1 MLKSHV
7 RKDIETL
14 SQSERD
20 TVIRAFD
27 YIGKLSPEDP
37 NSFFA
42 LASYHG
48 LPGPEGNSQKMYCPH
63 GNVLFPTWHRA
74 YLLRVEKALQSAP
87 GCGHLAL
94 PYWNQ
99 TSESSLKGGLPSIF
113 TNKSYTFASGDTIN
127 NPLYSYTMQKA
138 VDGLKYSSTATHSKP
153 VGHTTVRYPF
163 SGRVASEEVA
173 EVKSRN
179 SSLEAL
185 PHKTITGA
193 LDENI
198 RKWLAPGYLPGVAE
212 NYRQSLEAPSYT
224 VFSNIASAQE
234 WNTNNAENP
243 QVPNV
248 VPLELPHNSMHLA
261 IGGFQVPGA
270 PSVHAA
276 SQGDMGENETAAFDP
291 IFYFHHCFIDYMF
304 WMWQDQHGQK
314 DHLDITPGMQGT
326 KGADIDTPLE
336 PFTMTDPN
344 TGTERWMTSKDVID
358 TVKLGYDYAKPQW
371 QKFNVTVREA
381 DAVNAPKL
389 TVSGINRS
397 KIRGSFIVST
407 WVKGQN
413 GEPEKVIDI
422 KPILSRWEVDSC
434 ENCQNYLDVRSHT
447 QLTKF
452 TEEEIEDMDFF
463 ALVHTREHPDGI
475 DTIDGRPIEVELGA
489 LRGWM

>member
-7 RKDIETL
+7 IKDIETL

-20 TVIRAFD
+20 TLIRAFD

-48 LPGPEGNSQKMYCPH
+48 LPGPEGNSQEMYCSH

-113 TNKSYTFASGDTIN
+113 TDKSYTFASGDTIN

-138 VDGLKYSSTATHSKP
+138 VDGLKYSSNATHAKP
-153 VGHTTVRYPF
+153 VGYTTVRYPY

-185 PHKTITGA
+185 PQKTITGA

-198 RKWLAPGYLPGVAE
+198 RKWLAPGSFPGVAE
-212 NYRQSLEAPSYT
+212 NYHQSLDAPT
-224 VFSNIASAQE
+224 
-234 WNTNNAENP
+234 
-243 QVPNV
+243 
-248 VPLELPHNSMHLA
+248 
-261 IGGFQVPGA
+261 
-270 PSVHAA
+270 

-291 IFYFHHCFIDYMF
+291 VFYFHHCFIDYMF
-304 WMWQDQHGQK
+304 WKWQDQHDQK

-336 PFTMTDPN
+336 PFTMADPN

-371 QKFNVTVREA
+371 QKVNATIREA

-407 WVKGQN
+407 WVEGQN
-413 GEPEKVIDI
+413 GGPEKVINI
-422 KPILSRWEVDSC
+422 KPILSRWEVNSC

-447 QLTKF
+447 QLTNF
-452 TEEEIEDMDFF
+452 TDEEIEDMDFF

-489 LRGWM
+489 LRG

>member
-20 TVIRAFD
+20 TLIRAFD
-27 YIGKLSPEDP
+27 YIGKLSSEDP

-48 LPGPEGNSQKMYCPH
+48 LPGPEGNSQKI
-63 GNVLFPTWHRA
+63 A

-87 GCGHLAL
+87 GCGNLAL

-113 TNKSYTFASGDTIN
+113 TDKSYTFASGDTIN

-138 VDGLKYSSTATHSKP
+138 VDGLKYSSNATHAKP
-153 VGHTTVRYPF
+153 VGYTTVRYPY

-198 RKWLAPGYLPGVAE
+198 RKWLAPGSFPGVAE
-212 NYRQSLEAPSYT
+212 NYHQSLDAPSYT

-234 WNTNNAENP
+234 WNTMNAGNP

-270 PSVHAA
+270 PSVHSA

-291 IFYFHHCFIDYMF
+291 VFYFHHCFIDYMF
-304 WMWQDQHGQK
+304 WKWQDQHDQK

-371 QKFNVTVREA
+371 QK
-381 DAVNAPKL
+381 
-389 TVSGINRS
+389 
-397 KIRGSFIVST
+397 IRGSFIVST

-413 GEPEKVIDI
+413 GEAEKVIDI

-447 QLTKF
+447 QLTNF

-463 ALVHTREHPDGI
+463 ALVHTREYPDGI

-489 LRGWM
+489 LRG

>member
-7 RKDIETL
+7 RKDIKTL
-14 SQSERD
+14 SQSVRD
-20 TVIRAFD
+20 NLIRAFD

-48 LPGPEGNSQKMYCPH
+48 FPGPEGNSQKMYCPH
-63 GNVLFPTWHRA
+63 GN
-74 YLLRVEKALQSAP
+74 
-87 GCGHLAL
+87 
-94 PYWNQ
+94 

-113 TNKSYTFASGDTIN
+113 TDKSYTFATGDTIN

-138 VDGLKYSSTATHSKP
+138 VDGLKFSSNATHSKP
-153 VGHTTVRYPF
+153 VGYTTVRYPY
-163 SGRVASEEVA
+163 SGRVASREVA

-198 RKWLAPGYLPGVAE
+198 RKWLAPGSFPGVAK
-212 NYRQSLEAPSYT
+212 NYHRSLDAPSYT

-234 WNTNNAENP
+234 WNTMNAGNS
-243 QVPNV
+243 QVPTV

-261 IGGFQVPGA
+261 IGGFQVP
-270 PSVHAA
+270 
-276 SQGDMGENETAAFDP
+276 AFDP
-291 IFYFHHCFIDYMF
+291 VFYFHHCFVDYMF
-304 WMWQDQHGQK
+304 WTWQDQHDQK
-314 DHLDITPGMQGT
+314 DNLDITPSMQGS
-326 KGADIDTPLE
+326 KGADNDTPLE
-336 PFTMTDPN
+336 PFTMTDPI

-358 TVKLGYDYAKPQW
+358 TVKLGYDYTKPQW
-371 QKFNVTVREA
+371 QKANAAIREA

-422 KPILSRWEVDSC
+422 KPVLSRWEVDSC

-447 QLTKF
+447 QLTNF
-452 TEEEIEDMDFF
+452 TEEEIEGMDFF

-489 LRGWM
+489 LRG